1 MIDVRI
7 WGMIVIK
14 GVASMKI
21 IGTEQ
26 EIEWVKNTLMNS
38 CMKCPYM
45 ESCNRVAS
53 EDQKNTGRSG
63 IPVLNI
69 LTIILS
75 LRLQKT
81 IYSI

>member
-53 EDQKNTGRSG
+53 EDQKKYGKIRHTCSEY
-63 IPVLNI
+63 LDHNI
-69 LTIILS
+69 EFKIKKNNI
-75 LRLQKT
+75 
-81 IYSI
+81 